1 MKIWFKIWK
10 NSKLVQDVTIEDDSR
25 ETRTHK
31 VMNALGEACR
41 TFDLERPMWLDRTVA
56 DFKESARARF
66 YADSFIEEVPFDYL
80 EIEVLEEDVIGEK

>member
-1 MKIWFKIWK
+1 
-10 NSKLVQDVTIEDDSR
+10 
-25 ETRTHK
+25 
-31 VMNALGEACR
+31 
-41 TFDLERPMWLDRTVA
+41 MWLDRTVA